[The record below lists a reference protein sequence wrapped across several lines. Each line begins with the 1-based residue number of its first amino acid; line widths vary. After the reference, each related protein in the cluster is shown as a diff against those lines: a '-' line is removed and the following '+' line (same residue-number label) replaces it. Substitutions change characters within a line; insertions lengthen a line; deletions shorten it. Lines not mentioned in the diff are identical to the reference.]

1 MFKKRSRVILLA
13 ISAAI
18 IIIAALMI
26 YTYFFSHQGLQVGDQ
41 FTYDIKGFWGDS
53 SDPDVTPSPSFL
65 ELNMTEWFKVTVT
78 DVSEEEV
85 SINTSWLFNNGTE
98 VNATSTINLKT
109 GITYPSEGFWAIYAP
124 NLNKGDYIRPTGPD
138 RSTVNETQTRDY
150 GAGVTR
156 ETNLVSLKQEAYDAN
171 DPTYTRTLTEYTNTH
186 FDRQTGMLVEL
197 HYVSVYTNPDMT
209 LTVTWKITDSNVW
222 NIS

>member
-13 ISAAI
+13 ILAVTI
-18 IIIAALMI
+18 IVMAFVVYAYLG
-26 YTYFFSHQGLQVGDQ
+26 SPRGLHVGDE
-41 FTYDIKGFWGDS
+41 FTYDIKGFWS
-53 SDPDVTPSPSFL
+53 SQDPEVTPSESFF

-78 DVSEEEV
+78 EVSEEEV
-85 SINTSWLFNNGTE
+85 SINTIWLFNNGTE
-98 VNATSTINLKT
+98 VKSTSTINLET

-124 NLNKGDYIRPTGPD
+124 NLREGDYIRPIGPD
-138 RSTVNETQTRDY
+138 RSTINETQTEDY

-156 ETNLVSLKQEAYDAN
+156 ETNLVSVMQQSYDAN

-197 HYVSVYTNPDMT
+197 RYTSVYTNPDIT
-209 LTVTWKITDSNVW
+209 LTAVWTITDTNVW
-222 NIS
+222 TIS